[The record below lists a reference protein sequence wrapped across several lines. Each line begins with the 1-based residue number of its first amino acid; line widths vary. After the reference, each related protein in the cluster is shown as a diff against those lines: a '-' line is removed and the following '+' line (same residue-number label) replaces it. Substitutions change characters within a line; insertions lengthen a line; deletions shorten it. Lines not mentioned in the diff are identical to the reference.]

1 MYCITAVVLQ
11 QGTLSFSSSTCRAAK
26 CKMRLACSLLW
37 STVPFNF
44 VHVHEYFRPTLSI
57 TLSFHS
63 MICDLITAQ
72 NELKY
77 IVYSKISSKSL
88 LDGRHDTSLEE
99 TVVRLIWGWL
109 TSYFLPIT
117 SSLSHNRATATRQ
130 IFSVN
135 GKTKKYFF
143 LINFLYSIY
152 HNCTRSMQTSS
163 TYF

>member
-11 QGTLSFSSSTCRAAK
+11 QGTLSFSSFTCRAAK

-57 TLSFHS
+57 TLSIHS
-63 MICDLITAQ
+63 MISDLITAQ

-77 IVYSKISSKSL
+77 SVYSKISSKRL
-88 LDGRHDTSLEE
+88 LDGRHDTSLGE

-117 SSLSHNRATATRQ
+117 SSLSHNRATARQ

-143 LINFLYSIY
+143 LINFFYILFITFEQDQCK
-152 HNCTRSMQTSS
+152 H
-163 TYF
+163 